1 MSSDEDGA
9 ALMAAFKKKPAGRKQ
24 SAPLPAPASEASDST
39 ATMSLQD
46 NIDDNL
52 GTIHVETPPRKRRAL
67 CVRIPQKH
75 VKKTEYKY
83 YEPEDEVE
91 RVLREF
97 SVGRKGDMTYEIKL
111 FGGDR
116 VKQVTFEELL
126 EFRGGPEA
134 LQSFQPDDDSS
145 DYNVD
150 MRLRT
155 RNAKADIEGF
165 VDIST
170 FPISSSEDDNQDELA
185 SDTPGPPRRRP
196 QGSGRGTRPG
206 PSSRGRSENSD
217 MIALSTSDEDEDED
231 SDDGGR
237 KRKGRPRKG
246 IRQPTRHSIRQPTRT
261 RGNDEDDEDTDD
273 SSASDILRSDV
284 FPGRKRKARPIRPGK
299 PEKIPR
305 AGVRQSDRA
314 TRATKNMQEAD
325 MDDVFRSD
333 PAPKAVA
340 QKVSVVREVF
350 PKLPRSDPFRAR
362 HAEGCEVCFDGPN
375 VAPLVYCQGCS
386 LAYHKNC
393 LGNRSTRDH
402 LVTKVGDEEFVLQCK
417 RCIGFYKKKDATAP
431 DLSRCQD
438 CAASGASCRPFRSRK
453 TTQQEM
459 KEREENQGYDPVV
472 DVPSELLNN
481 HQNVLFR
488 CTKCS
493 RAWHYHHLPPISQYA
508 MGMNRDD
515 EEMADER
522 FREYSGK
529 WMCKECDETIHQK
542 VGGIIAWRPS
552 DVETYRVG
560 TPCELICEDDK
571 QYLIKWENE
580 SYFRAAWHS
589 GAWTWGVTAGVQRKA
604 FFKRE
609 DGPKMRTEDAI
620 PEEYLRIDIV
630 LDIKY
635 TSYVEVRSEEIDKAR
650 IKEVDKALIK
660 YKGLGYEDT
669 VWESVPTPEDGD
681 RWLDFVTAYN
691 DWVAGRYVKIPKQGP
706 LKGRIEKARNTPFAK
721 LEREKQPD
729 NLVGG
734 ELMKYQL
741 EGLNWLYYKWY
752 DQKNAILAD
761 EMGLGKTIQV
771 IAFMATLI
779 QEHNCFPFLI
789 VVPNSTCANW
799 RREIKQWAP
808 SLRVVAYFGS
818 AKARD
823 MAYKYEMYPEN
834 TKDLR
839 CHIVVTSYDAAADD
853 NCRRFFRGVSWA
865 GLVVDEGQRLKN
877 DKSQLYTALTAVR
890 APFRLLLTGTPLQNN
905 ARELFNLLHFLDDT
919 INAEQLEEQY
929 AEMTAD
935 SIRDLHDQIRPFILR
950 RTKAKVLTFLP
961 PLGQIILPIS
971 MSHLQKQVYK
981 SILSKSPELL
991 KALFTSDKQLKQQE
1005 RANLSNI
1012 LMQLRKCLCH
1022 PFVYSREI
1030 EERSDVA
1037 AVSHRNLVEAS
1048 AKLTLLETLLPK
1060 LQERGH
1066 RVLIF
1071 SQFLDMLNIIEDF
1084 LDGMQLPYQRLD
1096 GTMGSLEKQKRIDQ
1110 FNAPDSPLFAF
1121 LLSTRSGGVG
1131 INLATADTVIILDP
1145 DWNPHQDLQAIA
1157 RAHRIGQKK
1166 KVLCLQLATR
1176 ASVEEKIMQMGK
1188 KKMALDK
1195 IVVQDLDKE
1204 DPEDEDV
1211 ESILKYGAAEL
1222 FNDDDADNDIR
1233 YDDASIDK
1241 LLDRSQI
1248 ENTQTGDDDSAESQ
1262 FGFARIWV
1270 NEKGGL
1276 QDDFDIADE
1285 EVAPDPGVWD
1295 KILKER
1301 QAAAAAEALAKAEAM
1316 GRGRRAKAARKISLS
1331 MRISTNIIQ
1340 AVDYATEERNAD
1352 AVSVAGTDHLED
1364 TTAPPSPIKKPSK
1377 KRKNKTGSESDT
1389 DFQAESEDESE
1400 PEPIH
1405 EDVDAAKELGNGR
1418 RRSTTNIANSSLHK
1432 QNDAGTSRFSSSQH
1446 SIFPAVNFPIQ
1457 TIPKKGGVR
1466 AARSPPKPVKVLPP
1480 KGGTRVRLELG
1491 MHPSSASQT
1500 QPTASSGHASSARA
1514 PPAFIDLSSPPPDP
1528 APAPKAPK
1536 TNKGTVKPF
1545 KRVIIPIRNPL
1556 GPTYGASGNRVC
1568 PACHKNHPIGACELK
1583 AAGVEH
1589 CGLCGLAH
1597 YGHSRTCPH
1606 IKSETQV
1613 REMLQALKNSPEKK
1627 ELVDAAIKYLR
1638 GVKGTLVQQKKK
1650 DRERAAL
1657 AKGQPVPPPT
1667 YSSIGRPPK
1676 NAYTR
1681 PPGAPNDAPN
1691 VMNGSESL
1699 PAGGSSSDPP
1709 HSYVSYTAQRH
1720 MEVATGSVGSAPQG
1734 QQRTFAQQQMV
1745 QQMQGQGSDDQQVE
1759 SALRGFLFQGQ
1770 D

>member
-9 ALMAAFKKKPAGRKQ
+9 ALMAAFKKKPAGPKR
-24 SAPLPAPASEASDST
+24 SAPQAAPTTEASDSP
-39 ATMSLQD
+39 AAVFSEGDM
-46 NIDDNL
+46 DDDL
-52 GTIHVETPPRKRRAL
+52 ETLHIEIPPRRRRAV

-75 VKKTEYKY
+75 IRKADYKY
-83 YEPEDEVE
+83 FEPKDEVE
-91 RVLREF
+91 KVLREF
-97 SVGRKGDMTYEIKL
+97 PVGSKGEMVYKIKL
-111 FGGDR
+111 FGEDH

-126 EFRGGPEA
+126 DLRGGPEA

-145 DYNVD
+145 DD
-150 MRLRT
+150 AEMRLRS
-155 RNAKADIEGF
+155 RNTKADANGF
-165 VDIST
+165 VDISS
-170 FPISSSEDDNQDELA
+170 FPISSSEDDDQDELISDA
-185 SDTPGPPRRRP
+185 SGRPRRRARK
-196 QGSGRGTRPG
+196 SGRGARRG
-206 PSSRGRSENSD
+206 QLSRGRSETSD
-217 MIALSTSDEDEDED
+217 LIALSTNDEDDD

-237 KRKGRPRKG
+237 KRKQRSHKG
-246 IRQPTRHSIRQPTRT
+246 IQQPTRRSAQQPTRT
-261 RGNDEDDEDTDD
+261 RSKDDDDDEQDEDDDTDD

-284 FPGRKRKARPIRPGK
+284 LPGRKRKGRPLRAAK
-299 PEKIPR
+299 PEKVPR
-305 AGVRQSDRA
+305 VGVRQSDRA
-314 TRATKNMQEAD
+314 TRATNNMQEAD
-325 MDDVFRSD
+325 MNDIYRSD
-333 PAPKAVA
+333 TAPKVVA
-340 QKVSVVREVF
+340 QKISVVREVF
-350 PKLPRSDPFRAR
+350 PKLSRTDPFRAR

-417 RCIGFYKKKDATAP
+417 RCIGFYKKKDPTAP

-438 CAASGASCRPFRSRK
+438 CAVSGLSCRPFRPRK

-459 KEREENQGYDPVV
+459 KEREENDGHDPVV

-481 HQNVLFR
+481 HNNVMFR

-508 MGMNRDD
+508 MDVNRDD

-529 WMCKECDETIHQK
+529 WMCKECDETGDRK

-552 DVETYRVG
+552 DVETYRPG
-560 TPCELICEDDK
+560 TPCELVCEDDK

-706 LKGRIEKARNTPFAK
+706 LKGRIEKARSTPFAK

-752 DQKNAILAD
+752 DQTNAILAD

-853 NCRRFFRGVSWA
+853 NCRRFFKGVGWA

-919 INAEQLEEQY
+919 IDAEQLEEQY
-929 AEMTAD
+929 AEMTAEN
-935 SIRDLHDQIRPFILR
+935 IRELHDQIRPFILR

-971 MSHLQKQVYK
+971 MSHLQKQVYR

-1030 EERSDVA
+1030 EERSEVA

-1066 RVLIF
+1066 RLLIF

-1121 LLSTRSGGVG
+1121 LLSTRAGGVG

-1195 IVVQDLDKE
+1195 VVVQDLDKE

-1222 FNDDDADNDIR
+1222 FKDDDADNDIR

-1316 GRGRRAKAARKISLS
+1316 GRGRRAKAA
-1331 MRISTNIIQ
+1331 
-1340 AVDYATEERNAD
+1340 VDYATEKRDAD
-1352 AVSVAGTDHLED
+1352 AASVAGTDHFED
-1364 TTAPPSPIKKPSK
+1364 TAAPPSPIKKLSK
-1377 KRKNKTGSESDT
+1377 RRKNKTGSESDT

-1400 PEPIH
+1400 PEPEPIH
-1405 EDVDAAKELGNGR
+1405 DNLDAAKELGDGR
-1418 RRSTTNIANSSLHK
+1418 RPSTTN
-1432 QNDAGTSRFSSSQH
+1432 
-1446 SIFPAVNFPIQ
+1446 
-1457 TIPKKGGVR
+1457 
-1466 AARSPPKPVKVLPP
+1466 
-1480 KGGTRVRLELG
+1480 
-1491 MHPSSASQT
+1491 
-1500 QPTASSGHASSARA
+1500 TASSSLYKQNGA
-1514 PPAFIDLSSPPPDP
+1514 
-1528 APAPKAPK
+1528 
-1536 TNKGTVKPF
+1536 VKPF
-1545 KRVIIPIRNPL
+1545 KRATIPIRNPL
-1556 GPTYGASGNRVC
+1556 EPAYGGSSIRIC
-1568 PACHKNHPIGACELK
+1568 PACHKNHPSGACELK

-1613 REMLQALKNSPEKK
+1613 REMLEALKNSPEKK

-1638 GVKGTLVQQKKK
+1638 GVKGTLVQQKKR
-1650 DRERAAL
+1650 DREKAAL
-1657 AKGQPVPPPT
+1657 ANGQPVPSPT
-1667 YSSIGRPPK
+1667 YTGIGRPPK
-1676 NAYTR
+1676 NAYKR
-1681 PPGAPNDAPN
+1681 PPGAPNGN
-1691 VMNGSESL
+1691 TNGMNSFRV
-1699 PAGGSSSDPP
+1699 SSSAMGPSNGAP
-1709 HSYVSYTAQRH
+1709 HSYASYGPQGQMGVAPGTA
-1720 MEVATGSVGSAPQG
+1720 GSAPQD
-1734 QQRTFAQQQMV
+1734 QQRAFAQQQMI
-1745 QQMQGQGSDDQQVE
+1745 QQMHGQGFDDQQVE

-1770 D
+1770 V

>member
-9 ALMAAFKKKPAGRKQ
+9 ALMAAFKKKPPPGPKANAALSTPR
-24 SAPLPAPASEASDST
+24 PAPEREASNSP
-39 ATMSLQD
+39 ATMSVQD
-46 NIDDNL
+46 DMDEELTMHVNI
-52 GTIHVETPPRKRRAL
+52 PPRKRRAV
-67 CVRIPQKH
+67 CVRIPSAK
-75 VKKTEYKY
+75 VKKAEYKY
-83 YEPEDEVE
+83 YEPQDEVE
-91 RVLREF
+91 KILREF
-97 SVGRKGDMTYEIKL
+97 SGRKGEMIYEVRL
-111 FGGDR
+111 SGDR
-116 VKQVTFEELL
+116 VKQITFEELL
-126 EFRGGPEA
+126 ELNGGPEA
-134 LQSFQPDDDSS
+134 LQTFQPDDDPNATGS
-145 DYNVD
+145 DDHD
-150 MRLRT
+150 MRLRK
-155 RNAKADIEGF
+155 RAGKADHEGF
-165 VDIST
+165 VDISN
-170 FPISSSEDDNQDELA
+170 FPISSSEDDDQDELA
-185 SDTPGPPRRRP
+185 SESPGRRNGRSQGLRRAARRGRP
-196 QGSGRGTRPG
+196 A
-206 PSSRGRSENSD
+206 RGRSENSD
-217 MIALSTSDEDEDED
+217 LIALSTSEEDSEDAGKKRKGRHRKGVQQSTRRSTRQPTRTNANDNEDEDED
-231 SDDGGR
+231 SEDGS
-237 KRKGRPRKG
+237 
-246 IRQPTRHSIRQPTRT
+246 T
-261 RGNDEDDEDTDD
+261 DE
-273 SSASDILRSDV
+273 SSASDILRSDLL
-284 FPGRKRKARPIRPGK
+284 PGRKRKGRSLRAAK

-314 TRATKNMQEAD
+314 TRATNNMQEAGIN
-325 MDDVFRSD
+325 DVYRSD
-333 PAPKAVA
+333 SAPKVVA

-350 PKLPRSDPFRAR
+350 PNLPRSDPFRAR
-362 HAEGCEVCFDGPN
+362 HAGGCEVCFDGPN

-402 LVTKVGDEEFVLQCK
+402 LVTKIGDEEFVLQCK
-417 RCIGFYKKKDATAP
+417 RCINFYKKKDATAP

-438 CAASGASCRPFRSRK
+438 CAISGPSCRPFRRRK

-459 KEREENQGYDPVV
+459 KEREENDGHDPVV
-472 DVPSELLNN
+472 DVPSELVNDPNN
-481 HQNVLFR
+481 VMFR

-493 RAWHYHHLPPISQYA
+493 RAWHYHHLPPMSQYA
-508 MGMNRDD
+508 MDVNRDD

-529 WMCKECDETIHQK
+529 WLCKECDETFDQK

-552 DVETYRVG
+552 DVETYRPG
-560 TPCELICEDDK
+560 TPCELVCEDDK

-580 SYFRAAWHS
+580 SYFRSAWHS
-589 GAWTWGVTAGVQRKA
+589 GAWTWGVTAAVQRKA

-706 LKGRIEKARNTPFAK
+706 LKGRIEKARSTSFAK

-818 AKARD
+818 AKARE
-823 MAYKYEMYPEN
+823 MAYQYEMYPEK
-834 TKDLR
+834 TTDLR

-919 INAEQLEEQY
+919 IDAAALEEQY

-935 SIRDLHDQIRPFILR
+935 NIRELHDQIRPFILR

-1030 EERSDVA
+1030 EERSEVA

-1048 AKLTLLETLLPK
+1048 AKLSLLETLLPK

-1121 LLSTRSGGVG
+1121 LLSTRAGGVG

-1195 IVVQDLDKE
+1195 VVVQDLDRE

-1211 ESILKYGAAEL
+1211 ESILKHGAAEL
-1222 FNDDDADNDIR
+1222 FKDDDADHDIR

-1248 ENTQTGDDDSAESQ
+1248 ENTRTGDDDSAESQ

-1270 NEKGGL
+1270 NEKGAL
-1276 QDDFDIADE
+1276 QDDFDTVDE

-1316 GRGRRAKAARKISLS
+1316 GRGRRAKQ
-1331 MRISTNIIQ
+1331 T
-1340 AVDYATEERNAD
+1340 VDYVIDPKDAD
-1352 AVSVAGTDHLED
+1352 AASTAGDDRREESAL
-1364 TTAPPSPIKKPSK
+1364 PPSPIKKPSR
-1377 KRKNKTGSESDT
+1377 KRKAKTGSESDT

-1400 PEPIH
+1400 PEPGH
-1405 EDVDAAKELGNGR
+1405 DEVDAAKELGHVR
-1418 RRSTTNIANSSLHK
+1418 HRSTTNNASSSLYK
-1432 QNDAGTSRFSSSQH
+1432 QNGAGASQVPL
-1446 SIFPAVNFPIQ
+1446 SKSPTAPVPVQ
-1457 TIPKKGGVR
+1457 TTPKKGGAR
-1466 AARSPPKPVKVLPP
+1466 AVRSPLKPVKIVPP
-1480 KGGTRVRLELG
+1480 KGGTRMRLELLT
-1491 MHPSSASQT
+1491 HPSSDGRSHPATSSDQ
-1500 QPTASSGHASSARA
+1500 ASSPR
-1514 PPAFIDLSSPPPDP
+1514 PPAAFIDLSTPPPESSP
-1528 APAPKAPK
+1528 QAPK
-1536 TNKGTVKPF
+1536 TNEVTVKPF
-1545 KRVIIPIRNPL
+1545 ERATIPIRNPL
-1556 GPTYGASGNRVC
+1556 EPTYGSFGNRIC
-1568 PACHKNHPIGACELK
+1568 PACHKNHPQGACELK

-1589 CGLCGLAH
+1589 CNLCGLAH
-1597 YGHSRTCPH
+1597 FGHSRTCPH

-1613 REMLQALKNSPEKK
+1613 REMLEALKNSPEKK
-1627 ELVDAAIKYLR
+1627 ELVDAAMKYLR
-1638 GVKGTLVQQKKK
+1638 GVKGTLVQQKKR
-1650 DRERAAL
+1650 DREKAAL
-1657 AKGQPVPPPT
+1657 AKGQPIPPPT
-1667 YSSIGRPPK
+1667 YSGMGRPPK
-1676 NAYTR
+1676 NAYNR
-1681 PPGAPNDAPN
+1681 PPGSMSGS
-1691 VMNGSESL
+1691 VNGGGSGAGPGSGSVG
-1699 PAGGSSSDPP
+1699 PPMSMSGGSSNDPSR
-1709 HSYVSYTAQRH
+1709 SYAAFAPQAQMEGVYGGANGVMQQAQR
-1720 MEVATGSVGSAPQG
+1720 MAQ
-1734 QQRTFAQQQMV
+1734 QQQMV
-1745 QQMQGQGSDDQQVE
+1745 QQLQGQGYDDQQVE
-1759 SALRGFLFQGQ
+1759 NALRGFLFQG
-1770 D
+1770 

>member
-1 MSSDEDGA
+1 
-9 ALMAAFKKKPAGRKQ
+9 
-24 SAPLPAPASEASDST
+24 
-39 ATMSLQD
+39 
-46 NIDDNL
+46 
-52 GTIHVETPPRKRRAL
+52 
-67 CVRIPQKH
+67 
-75 VKKTEYKY
+75 
-83 YEPEDEVE
+83 
-91 RVLREF
+91 
-97 SVGRKGDMTYEIKL
+97 
-111 FGGDR
+111 
-116 VKQVTFEELL
+116 
-126 EFRGGPEA
+126 
-134 LQSFQPDDDSS
+134 
-145 DYNVD
+145 
-150 MRLRT
+150 MRLRNRT
-155 RNAKADIEGF
+155 TKADTEDF

-170 FPISSSEDDNQDELA
+170 IHISSSEDDDQDELA
-185 SDTPGPPRRRP
+185 SDTPKRH
-196 QGSGRGTRPG
+196 SGRTQGLRRGSRRGQP
-206 PSSRGRSENSD
+206 SRGRSGNNGLIS
-217 MIALSTSDEDEDED
+217 LFTSNED
-231 SDDGGR
+231 SEDVGR
-237 KRKGRPRKG
+237 KRRGRPRKG
-246 IRQPTRHSIRQPTRT
+246 IQQPTRRSTRQPMRAS
-261 RGNDEDDEDTDD
+261 GNDDEEDEEDDGTEN
-273 SSASDILRSDV
+273 SSASDILRSDIL
-284 FPGRKRKARPIRPGK
+284 PGHKRKGRPLRAAK

-314 TRATKNMQEAD
+314 TRATNNMQEAG
-325 MDDVFRSD
+325 MNDVYRSD
-333 PAPKAVA
+333 SAPKVVA
-340 QKVSVVREVF
+340 QKVSVMREVF

-375 VAPLVYCQGCS
+375 VAPMVYCQGCS

-402 LVTKVGDEEFVLQCK
+402 LVTKIGDEEFVLQCK

-431 DLSRCQD
+431 DLSKCQD
-438 CAASGASCRPFRSRK
+438 CAVSGASCRPFRRRK

-459 KEREENQGYDPVV
+459 KEREENDGYDPVV
-472 DVPSELLNN
+472 NVPSELINN
-481 HQNVLFR
+481 HNNVLFR

-493 RAWHYHHLPPISQYA
+493 RAWHYHHLPPNSQYA
-508 MGMNRDD
+508 MDINRDD

-529 WMCKECDETIHQK
+529 WLCKECDETTDQK

-552 DVETYRVG
+552 DVETYRLG
-560 TPCELICEDDK
+560 TPCELVCEDDK

-589 GAWTWGVTAGVQRKA
+589 GAWTWGITAGVQRKA

-635 TSYVEVRSEEIDKAR
+635 TSFVEVRSEEIDKAR

-706 LKGRIEKARNTPFAK
+706 LKGRIEKARSTPFAK
-721 LEREKQPD
+721 LERGKQPD

-853 NCRRFFRGVSWA
+853 NCRRFFKGVSWA

-877 DKSQLYTALTAVR
+877 DESQLYKALTAVR

-919 INAEQLEEQY
+919 IDAEQLEEQY
-929 AEMTAD
+929 AEMTAEN
-935 SIRDLHDQIRPFILR
+935 IRELHDQIRPFILR

-961 PLGQIILPIS
+961 SLGQIILPIS

-1022 PFVYSREI
+1022 PFVYSRGI
-1030 EERSDVA
+1030 EERSDIA

-1071 SQFLDMLNIIEDF
+1071 SQFLDMLSIIEDF

-1121 LLSTRSGGVG
+1121 LLSTRAGGVG

-1195 IVVQDLDKE
+1195 VVVQDLDRE

-1222 FNDDDADNDIR
+1222 FKDDGADHDIR
-1233 YDDASIDK
+1233 YDDASLYK

-1248 ENTQTGDDDSAESQ
+1248 ENTPAGDDDSAESQ

-1276 QDDFDIADE
+1276 QDDFDFADE
-1285 EVAPDPGVWD
+1285 ETAPDPGVWD

-1316 GRGRRAKAARKISLS
+1316 GRGRRAKAVRNPSLLMSTIS
-1331 MRISTNIIQ
+1331 NITQ
-1340 AVDYATEERNAD
+1340 AIDYATEERDAD
-1352 AVSVAGTDHLED
+1352 VAPVAGVDHFED
-1364 TTAPPSPIKKPSK
+1364 TAPPSSTKKPSK
-1377 KRKNKTGSESDT
+1377 KRTNKTGSGSDT
-1389 DFQAESEDESE
+1389 DFHAESEDESE
-1400 PEPIH
+1400 PELIRD
-1405 EDVDAAKELGNGR
+1405 DVDVAKGLGNGR
-1418 RRSTTNIANSSLHK
+1418 RPSTTNIANSSLYQ
-1432 QNDAGTSRFSSSQH
+1432 QNGAGVSKVSSSL
-1446 SIFPAVNFPIQ
+1446 SKFPAVTFPIQ
-1457 TIPKKGGVR
+1457 TTPKDGGAR
-1466 AARSPPKPVKVLPP
+1466 AVRSPPKPVKVTPSISS
-1480 KGGTRVRLELG
+1480 TRVRLQLG
-1491 MHPSSASQT
+1491 THSNGASQI
-1500 QPTASSGHASSARA
+1500 QPNASSDQASPYRA
-1514 PPAFIDLSSPPPDP
+1514 PSAFIDLSTPPPEP
-1528 APAPKAPK
+1528 APNAPK
-1536 TNKGTVKPF
+1536 TNEATVKPF
-1545 KRVIIPIRNPL
+1545 ERVTIPIRNPL
-1556 GPTYGASGNRVC
+1556 EPTYGSFGIRICV
-1568 PACHKNHPIGACELK
+1568 ACHKNHPSGACELR
-1583 AAGVEH
+1583 AAGAEH

-1638 GVKGTLVQQKKK
+1638 GVKGALVQQKKK
-1650 DRERAAL
+1650 DREKAAK
-1657 AKGQPVPPPT
+1657 ANSQPVPLPT
-1667 YSSIGRPPK
+1667 YTGIGRPPK
-1676 NAYTR
+1676 GAYTR
-1681 PPGAPNDAPN
+1681 PPDATN
-1691 VMNGSESL
+1691 GTVKGMNGTGVGT
-1699 PAGGSSSDPP
+1699 PTGGSSDDPTLP
-1709 HSYVSYTAQRH
+1709 YVLYTPQGLG
-1720 MEVATGSVGSAPQG
+1720 VAPDSVGSAIQG

-1745 QQMQGQGSDDQQVE
+1745 QQMQSQGFDDQQVE
-1759 SALRGFLFQGQ
+1759 SALKDFLLQGHN
-1770 D
+1770 

>member
-1 MSSDEDGA
+1 MSSDEDSA
-9 ALMAAFKKKPAGRKQ
+9 ALMAAFKKKPAGRNT
-24 SAPLPAPASEASDST
+24 SAPQVAPLGEASDSP
-39 ATMSLQD
+39 AAISLQD
-46 NIDDNL
+46 DTNDD
-52 GTIHVETPPRKRRAL
+52 VEFLRIEIPPRKRRLL
-67 CVRIPQKH
+67 CVRIPQKQIR
-75 VKKTEYKY
+75 KAEYKY
-83 YEPEDEVE
+83 YEPQDEVE
-91 RVLREF
+91 KVLHEA
-97 SVGRKGDMTYEIKL
+97 SVGKKGEMMYRIKL
-111 FGGDR
+111 FGSDR

-126 EFRGGPEA
+126 DFRGGPEA
-134 LQSFQPDDDSS
+134 LQSFQPQNDSS
-145 DYNVD
+145 DDAD
-150 MRLRT
+150 MRLRNQNT
-155 RNAKADIEGF
+155 RVDVERF
-165 VDIST
+165 VDITS
-170 FPISSSEDDNQDELA
+170 FIISSSEDDEQDELA
-185 SDTPGPPRRRP
+185 YDTSGRPRRRP
-196 QGSGRGTRPG
+196 RRTGRASRRGK
-206 PSSRGRSENSD
+206 PSRDRSEISD
-217 MIALSTSDEDEDED
+217 LIALSTSEEDED

-237 KRKGRPRKG
+237 KGKGRPRQG
-246 IRQPTRHSIRQPTRT
+246 IQQPTRRSTRQPIRT
-261 RGNDEDDEDTDD
+261 RNNDNDDGEQEEDDTDD
-273 SSASDILRSDV
+273 SSASDILGSDV
-284 FPGRKRKARPIRPGK
+284 LPSRKRKRQSLRAAK

-314 TRATKNMQEAD
+314 TRATNNMQEAD
-325 MDDVFRSD
+325 MNDIYRSD
-333 PAPKAVA
+333 TAPKVVA

-402 LVTKVGDEEFVLQCK
+402 LVTKVGDEQFVLQCK

-438 CAASGASCRPFRSRK
+438 CAVSGVSCRPFRRRK

-459 KEREENQGYDPVV
+459 KEREENDGYDPVV
-472 DVPSELLNN
+472 DVPSELLNDRN
-481 HQNVLFR
+481 NVLFR

-508 MGMNRDD
+508 MDVNRDD

-529 WMCKECDETIHQK
+529 WMCKECDETTNQK
-542 VGGIIAWRPS
+542 VGGVIAWRPS
-552 DVETYRVG
+552 DVETYRPG

-580 SYFRAAWHS
+580 SYFRASWHS

-635 TSYVEVRSEEIDKAR
+635 TSYVEVRTEEIDKAR

-706 LKGRIEKARNTPFAK
+706 LKGRIEKARSTPFAK

-729 NLVGG
+729 NLLGG

-741 EGLNWLYYKWY
+741 DGLNWLYYKWY

-823 MAYKYEMYPEN
+823 MSYKYEMYPEN

-839 CHIVVTSYDAAADD
+839 CHIVVTSYEAAADD
-853 NCRRFFRGVSWA
+853 NCRRFFRGVSWS
-865 GLVVDEGQRLKN
+865 GLIIDEGQRLKN

-929 AEMTAD
+929 AEMTAEN
-935 SIRDLHDQIRPFILR
+935 IRELHDQIRPFILR

-1110 FNAPDSPLFAF
+1110 FNAPDSSLFAF
-1121 LLSTRSGGVG
+1121 LLSTRAGGVG

-1195 IVVQDLDKE
+1195 VVVQDLDKE

-1222 FNDDDADNDIR
+1222 FKDDDTDNDIR

-1316 GRGRRAKAARKISLS
+1316 GRGRRAKAA
-1331 MRISTNIIQ
+1331 
-1340 AVDYATEERNAD
+1340 VDYATEKRDAD
-1352 AVSVAGTDHLED
+1352 AASVAGTDHFED
-1364 TTAPPSPIKKPSK
+1364 TAAPPSPIKKSSR

-1400 PEPIH
+1400 PEATY
-1405 EDVDAAKELGNGR
+1405 DNVDAAKELGNGHR
-1418 RRSTTNIANSSLHK
+1418 PNKTSIANSSPYK
-1432 QNDAGTSRFSSSQH
+1432 QNGA
-1446 SIFPAVNFPIQ
+1446 
-1457 TIPKKGGVR
+1457 
-1466 AARSPPKPVKVLPP
+1466 
-1480 KGGTRVRLELG
+1480 
-1491 MHPSSASQT
+1491 
-1500 QPTASSGHASSARA
+1500 
-1514 PPAFIDLSSPPPDP
+1514 
-1528 APAPKAPK
+1528 
-1536 TNKGTVKPF
+1536 VKPF
-1545 KRVIIPIRNPL
+1545 ARAIIPMRNPL
-1556 GPTYGASGNRVC
+1556 VPTYGAPGIHIC
-1568 PACHKNHPIGACELK
+1568 PACHKNHPSGACELK

-1606 IKSETQV
+1606 IRSETQV
-1613 REMLQALKNSPEKK
+1613 REMLEALKNSPEKK

-1638 GVKGTLVQQKKK
+1638 GVKGTLVQQKKR
-1650 DRERAAL
+1650 DREKAAL
-1657 AKGQPVPPPT
+1657 AKGQPVPPPA
-1667 YSSIGRPPK
+1667 YAGIGRPPK
-1676 NAYTR
+1676 NAYSR
-1681 PPGAPNDAPN
+1681 PHGAPNGSLN
-1691 VMNGSESL
+1691 RMNG
-1699 PAGGSSSDPP
+1699 AGGSSPAVGSSNDAPRLYTPHGPP
-1709 HSYVSYTAQRH
+1709 GQ
-1720 MEVATGSVGSAPQG
+1720 MEVTPGSVGSALQG
-1734 QQRTFAQQQMV
+1734 QQRTFAQQQMI
-1745 QQMQGQGSDDQQVE
+1745 QQMQGQGFDDQQVE

-1770 D
+1770 S